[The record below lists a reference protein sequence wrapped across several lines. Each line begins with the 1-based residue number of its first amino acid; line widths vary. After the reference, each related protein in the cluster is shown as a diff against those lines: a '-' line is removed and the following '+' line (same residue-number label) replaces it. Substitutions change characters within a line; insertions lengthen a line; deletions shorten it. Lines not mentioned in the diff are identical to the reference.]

1 MTVKNYYLQSE
12 NPHVPDWTEQTEQI
26 KVAWDT
32 EGVVAQRY
40 DDLFVYLQNH
50 VEKSHVSV
58 PYVFDSVG
66 CVSQYM

>member
-1 MTVKNYYLQSE
+1 MFLIGQNRMSKSKLPGTQRASLHSDTMTY
-12 NPHVPDWTEQTEQI
+12 
-26 KVAWDT
+26 
-32 EGVVAQRY
+32 
-40 DDLFVYLQNH
+40 FVYLQNH